1 MTLNLA
7 LVTVILA
14 LLWFV
19 IYWLLGGVIFAVV
32 ALSRLIHLK
41 KAQFSCI
48 FVILSGLAAYGAAW
62 MSVMSATRNSR
73 ACFTK
78 IDAVYDAIPA
88 MFGCATQET
97 IFSGLLWFIILMT
110 LGIGL
115 MFVSQSADHARPTR
129 RPE

>member
-1 MTLNLA
+1 MTVNLA

-19 IYWLLGGVIFAVV
+19 IYWLLGGAIFAVV
-32 ALSRLIHLK
+32 ALTRLIHLK

-48 FVILSGLAAYGAAW
+48 FVILSGLAAYGASW
-62 MSVMSATRNSR
+62 MAVVSATNNSR

-88 MFGCATQET
+88 MFACATQET
-97 IFSGLLWFIILMT
+97 VFSGLLWFVFLMT

-115 MFVSQSADHARPTR
+115 MFMSQSPDHGRPLH
-129 RPE
+129 RP